1 MQKIAIIGS
10 NYGGREHALADALE
24 RDANVTEIGTFI
36 PNPGIQGLNKARL
49 FRQIEAINP
58 STFVELGKFLEREG
72 YDSAIVGPEQPLA
85 DGIVDAWREA
95 GIELPIFGP
104 TKDAAQ
110 LEASK

>member
-10 NYGGREHALADALE
+10 GGREQALAEVLE
-24 RDANVTEIGTFI
+24 RDPNVTEIGTFL
-36 PNPGIQGLNKARL
+36 PNPGIQQLGKARL
-49 FRQIEAINP
+49 FREISKIDPA
-58 STFVELGKFLEREG
+58 TFVDLGRFLEGEG

-104 TKDAAQ
+104 RKDAAQ